1 MSSRKKI
8 LLIFIALNLLIF
20 SYSNVKAYKYQF
32 NEADKK
38 SEISRLINQGIKYH
52 STRNYDL
59 AIKSFTE
66 AYVLDKSHPDVLSN
80 LSIVHNNYGRY
91 LSDRTDA
98 TGALRE
104 FRLALFYDETNEIA
118 RKNLETQL
126 KQKKVD
132 PKDVNQR
139 VEEARDERTRSNFMA
154 AIAELQEANKI
165 KPTAKA
171 YVTIA
176 KIYHVLAL
184 RSLDNK
190 VAYMARALKNL
201 DIAQEIDPIN
211 PEPLVAKGDIYIAK
225 GKISRGI
232 DFYKQAVEMD
242 PTNGESQQAL
252 INGCLAAIRVAPGV
266 ANNYVGLATAYQLN
280 GNMDQAEKN
289 FRRAMQLDPNNLLAS
304 EGINAIEND
313 RVKMQLDLFLNRAIS
328 LQKDERFDESID
340 NYIKAVRL
348 SPRNPDIHYNIGT
361 CFQAKKDW
369 FQAEKAY
376 RKALDLN
383 PDHEE
388 AGLAL
393 KKLTDDRRETQ
404 IAEAFD
410 KAVELHK
417 NKQYNEAIQIYL
429 KVSQDKPN
437 NDTLFYNIGT
447 AYQAIGNF
455 DEAKKYY
462 QRAAAI
468 KSDDEIYA
476 QAISTVNLKH
486 ADNLLA
492 QGINAQ
498 TEGKQDIAAKKYQ
511 ELLEITPDNSDA
523 WYNLGIAYQ
532 SLAKPD
538 EALRAY
544 QKAFEI
550 APSQQSD
557 AIFFAAL
564 ILEDKKNLTEA
575 MKLYEKYLEVA
586 PEGDYYIDVRDRLEY
601 IKSQS

>member
-8 LLIFIALNLLIF
+8 FLVFIALNLLIF
-20 SYSNVKAYKYQF
+20 SYTNAKAYKYRF

-38 SEISRLINQGIKYH
+38 SEVSRLINQGIKYH
-52 STRNYDL
+52 SSRNYDL
-59 AIKSFTE
+59 AIKSFAE
-66 AYVLDKSHPDVLSN
+66 AYELDKTNPDILGN
-80 LSIVHNNYGRY
+80 LSVVHNNYGRY
-91 LSDRTDA
+91 LSERTDS

-104 FRLALFYDETNEIA
+104 FRLALFYDKTNEIA

-126 KQKKVD
+126 KHKKVD
-132 PKDVNQR
+132 PKDINQR
-139 VEEARDERTRSNFMA
+139 LAEARDERSKSNFLA
-154 AIAELQEANKI
+154 AIAELQEANRI
-165 KPTAKA
+165 KPSSKA
-171 YVTIA
+171 YVIIA

-184 RSLDNK
+184 RSLNNK
-190 VAYMARALKNL
+190 VAFMARALKNL
-201 DIAQEIDPIN
+201 DIAQEIDQHN

-232 DFYKQAVEMD
+232 DFYKQAVAKD

-252 INGCLAAIRVAPGV
+252 INGWLAAIRVAPGV

-280 GNMDQAEKN
+280 GNMDQSEKN
-289 FRRAMQLDPNNLLAS
+289 FRRALQIDPNNLLAS

-328 LQKDERFDESID
+328 LQKEERFDESID

-383 PDHEE
+383 PEHEE

-410 KAVELHK
+410 KAVELHE
-417 NKQYNEAIQIYL
+417 NKRYNEAIQIYL
-429 KVSQDKPN
+429 KVAKDKPN

-447 AYQAIGNF
+447 AYQAMGSF

-462 QRAAAI
+462 EKAAMI
-468 KSDDEIYA
+468 KAGDEVYT
-476 QAISTVNLKH
+476 QALNLINLKY
-486 ADNLLA
+486 ADDLLTE
-492 QGINAQ
+492 GINAQ
-498 TEGKQDIAAKKYQ
+498 TEGKQDIAAQKYE

-532 SLAKPD
+532 SLAEPD
-538 EALRAY
+538 KALKAY
-544 QKAFEI
+544 RKAFEI
-550 APSQQSD
+550 APLEQSD

-564 ILEDKKNLTEA
+564 ILEDKKDLTEA
-575 MKLYEKYLEVA
+575 MKLYEKYIEVA
-586 PEGDYYIDVRDRLEY
+586 PEGSYYIDVRDRLEF

>member
-8 LLIFIALNLLIF
+8 FFIFIALNLLIF
-20 SYSNVKAYKYQF
+20 SYTSAKAYKYQF
-32 NEADKK
+32 NESDKK
-38 SEISRLINQGIKYH
+38 SEVSRLINQGMKYY
-52 STRNYDL
+52 SSRNYDL
-59 AIKSFTE
+59 SIKSFSE
-66 AYVLDKSHPDVLSN
+66 AYALDKSNPDILNN
-80 LSIVHNNYGRY
+80 LSIVHNNYGSY
-91 LSDRTDA
+91 LSERTDP

-104 FRLALFYDETNEIA
+104 FRLALFYDETNQIA

-126 KQKKVD
+126 KHKKVD
-132 PKDVNQR
+132 PKDVYQR
-139 VEEARDERTRSNFMA
+139 IAEAKDERGRSNFLA

-165 KPTAKA
+165 KPTTKS

-201 DIAQEIDPIN
+201 DTAQKIDPNN
-211 PEPLVAKGDIYIAK
+211 PEPLVAKGDIYVAK

-252 INGCLAAIRVAPGV
+252 INGWLAAIRVAPGI
-266 ANNYVGLATAYQLN
+266 ANNFVGLATAYQLN

-383 PDHEE
+383 PEHEE

-429 KVSQDKPN
+429 KVSRDKPSD
-437 NDTLFYNIGT
+437 DTLFYNIGT
-447 AYQAIGNF
+447 AYQALGNF

-462 QRAAAI
+462 EKASVI
-468 KSDDEIYA
+468 KADDEVYK
-476 QAISTVNLKH
+476 QAINTVNLKH
-486 ADNLLA
+486 ADDLLA

-544 QKAFEI
+544 KKAFEI
-550 APSQQSD
+550 APLEQSD

-564 ILEDKKNLTEA
+564 ILEDKKNLSEA
-575 MKLYEKYLEVA
+575 MKLYEKYIEVA